1 MPLGLSWR
9 RLQATP
15 IRERALPPKRRESPA
30 LPELWQSGI
39 HADFLGG
46 ESTMMDGVNGVDG
59 VKRSPE
65 CHQSRLKQGKIR
77 REHSGLIVLCSE
89 NRRQK

>member
-1 MPLGLSWR
+1 
-9 RLQATP
+9 
-15 IRERALPPKRRESPA
+15 
-30 LPELWQSGI
+30 
-39 HADFLGG
+39 
-46 ESTMMDGVNGVDG
+46 MMDGVNGVDG